1 MLGHFRRHSYHHFH
15 RVWAALYGVLLFPES
30 KKVPLHVTLKLETKR
45 GKKERKKEKVIN
57 TQDDAIA
64 EFKCQYTEYVHTLMH
79 QIDGKSGRP
88 VVDMPRKQKARY
100 DITLTWTNNHFPA
113 TTTRTSSPLIRPWSC
128 VSGGWW
134 TDLWGRVV
142 CLFVFLRWIPTPPSH
157 H

>member
-1 MLGHFRRHSYHHFH
+1 
-15 RVWAALYGVLLFPES
+15 
-30 KKVPLHVTLKLETKR
+30 
-45 GKKERKKEKVIN
+45 
-57 TQDDAIA
+57 
-64 EFKCQYTEYVHTLMH
+64 
-79 QIDGKSGRP
+79 
-88 VVDMPRKQKARY
+88 MPRKQKARY

-157 H
+157 HWHMHIRVCNTRAFLPPCFATTYMTLMLKVDFFSWFWFFFPILPGGGITKGGRHGGNFEEFVVKWLIILSKLRLTSRIMLIPWHPHR